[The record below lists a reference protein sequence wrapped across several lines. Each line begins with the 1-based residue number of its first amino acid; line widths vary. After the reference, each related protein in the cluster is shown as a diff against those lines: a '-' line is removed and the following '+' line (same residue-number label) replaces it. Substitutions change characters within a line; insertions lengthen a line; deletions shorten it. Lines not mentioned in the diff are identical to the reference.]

1 MKKVIISIC
10 ILVLLGILIIILLP
24 KNNGINYEKYVNE
37 IKSKESILE
46 NMDNFYNPK
55 DGIMLNENV
64 SGLLD
69 VALYD
74 FDNDEET
81 EILVTRV
88 KENDIVLSLY
98 RVEDNKLKETD
109 KIVLFEDYLD
119 FSDEISFNCFLKKN
133 ENDVFLYAESLE
145 SSSLIADGITW
156 KFRKLGFNK
165 DRFFDI
171 AKKEFSGSYFDEDY
185 LSEEKDFV
193 KETGLVIDKF
203 AFEENGKSLYEQNRK
218 NSYKLFD
225 IIREHLSGFS
235 SVDYYDSNETKV
247 KYGVTKF
254 KSYNKEILDLANS
267 LKEE

>member
-24 KNNGINYEKYVNE
+24 KDNGIDYEKYVNE
-37 IKSKESILE
+37 IKSKESSLQTV
-46 NMDNFYNPK
+46 DNYYNPR
-55 DGIMLNENV
+55 DGIMLNEKV

-74 FDNDEET
+74 FDNDEEK

-88 KENDIVLSLY
+88 KENDIILSLY
-98 RVEDNKLKETD
+98 NVENNELKETD
-109 KIVLFEDYLD
+109 KIVLFEDFLD
-119 FSDEISFNCFLKKN
+119 FSDEISFNCFVKKD
-133 ENDVFLYAESLE
+133 ENDVFLYVESVE
-145 SSSLIADGITW
+145 SSSLIADGLTW

-193 KETGLVIDKF
+193 KETGLLIDKF

-225 IIREHLSGFS
+225 IIREHIKGFS
-235 SVDYYDSNETKV
+235 SIDYYDRNETKV

-254 KSYNKEILDLANS
+254 KSYNEKILDLENN
-267 LKEE
+267 LKED